1 MSEQNMN
8 PVMFTG
14 NDQLQRGFGR
24 NRLHSFG
31 LTMIVM
37 AISFGLYY
45 LGLFGTVEGPLTPAN
60 MGATLSGLGVTQ
72 RHVIM
77 VLISILIFAV
87 SWNWIFNLSSA
98 LAGARMT
105 CKATEK
111 GGDGTMR
118 RSGQTHP
125 ARFQTL
131 RAACCGICLSLRSS
145 ASRCTFPSDKKRVY
159 GQHRV
164 DGLSGLRAHR
174 RFLYL
179 ILVKRIFRGDDAFLF
194 VSPAS
199 THWRLHGVRKA
210 D

>member
-1 MSEQNMN
+1 MSKQNMN

-14 NDQLQRGFGR
+14 NDPSQQGFGC

-37 AISFGLYY
+37 GISFGLYY

-87 SWNWIFNLSSA
+87 SWNWIFNLSSV

-105 CKATEK
+105 CKAMKK
-111 GGDGTMR
+111 GDDNGLCGAPVKRTR
-118 RSGQTHP
+118 RDSKRTG
-125 ARFQTL
+125 
-131 RAACCGICLSLRSS
+131 
-145 ASRCTFPSDKKRVY
+145 KRVVEY
-159 GQHRV
+159 VCPCG
-164 DGLSGLRAHR
+164 HR
-174 RFLYL
+174 RA
-179 ILVKRIFRGDDAFLF
+179 DAHFHPLKKGSMGNTVWMACLAF
-194 VSPAS
+194 VFIA
-199 THWRLHGVRKA
+199 VFCI
-210 D
+210 